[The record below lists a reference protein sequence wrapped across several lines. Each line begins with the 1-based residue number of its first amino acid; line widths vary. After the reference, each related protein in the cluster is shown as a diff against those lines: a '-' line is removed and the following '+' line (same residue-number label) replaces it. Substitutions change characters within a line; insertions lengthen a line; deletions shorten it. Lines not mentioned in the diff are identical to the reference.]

1 MPIDLA
7 SFTVEGFLI
16 CSAKRAFM
24 TTVAVPTPDVVGVL
38 RVVQHIVHRVGD
50 LCRRLCH
57 AFHCDLVL
65 NEVECF
71 LKIGPCI
78 LDEEQLLHPRSWM
91 STV

>member
-1 MPIDLA
+1 
-7 SFTVEGFLI
+7 
-16 CSAKRAFM
+16 M
-24 TTVAVPTPDVVGVL
+24 TSVAVPTPDVVGAL

-50 LCRRLCH
+50 LCRCLCH

-78 LDEEQLLHPRSWM
+78 LDEEQLLHLLGHGCQQFEIVLLAFSHRG
-91 STV
+91 